1 MMKNRVGSR
10 GRGFGKV
17 SKKMAEMSIIKITCG
32 SVKGRLHK
40 NKFYC
45 PGIHRECIEFQGRFI
60 TPKVFSV
67 MGDKEKLKDWKNAI
81 RINGIQVRKY
91 IESSTLDFYRHDEFC
106 TGRCIARSPVNR
118 NNVISPP
125 TLVPK
130 VEFVSSINEHT
141 YCHLP
146 DDSESR
152 LPNIPTIE
160 MKGIPEPVDVKPN
173 VALLQSLLEKPIASS
188 AEVLPPDVAAAF
200 SKAKEVDIEP
210 LEVDAETAEEDRQ
223 FWIGIMELGLLEHF
237 FREIKITLDIFKS
250 DLVTHQV
257 RASDAVRVS
266 NIVRTLGLMRKLKE
280 RLSAFKSDMDQ
291 QQAKID
297 KEMEALKQKVTQFEL
312 RKQALKR
319 KSEKFEYLMDM
330 SANKK
335 AFIIEKNPDSDDEDD
350 DSYGSKEVVDVCF
363 ENEDEDED
371 DDEDTM
377 DAPGLDEE
385 VEREVSQE
393 RFVTVP
399 TTAVTPTQST
409 STSSSSSRPML
420 PLCSA
425 KITTLPPDSSNS
437 FVIKNNSLTPITVSH
452 VPSAT
457 VSHLPPSSGTLSN
470 LPPPSATVSVPPK
483 TTDPVKKPTII
494 RQVLMDTCSDGEA
507 LEKLKEAAV
516 MKLKESM
523 ATKLP
528 ERPKVQATGNNKPE
542 NTIVVAAPKPGPVKE
557 KIKIIARCK
566 IMPEAS
572 DETGRA
578 MKVTPETVCTAISP
592 TCVTY
597 NPSTNTLST
606 TDRMEQGGD
615 DTVTNESQQN
625 PIQGSTNGKT
635 KNITSSAVTK
645 DLNIVVQPI
654 EIRKRKPGPKSKTQF
669 FNVSLA
675 DLQDASLSNVEG
687 DPNKVTF
694 ESGCQTPIDG
704 VRENPP
710 QLEEKEE
717 KEKSH
722 LPGKPVV
729 NARRSN
735 RKTSHMFAWGVK
747 SGSEVVDT
755 EAEPAGKTD
764 SESDCPDKLYT
775 IERSQPSDMP
785 EIRQKFI
792 WDIE

>member
-17 SKKMAEMSIIKITCG
+17 SKKMAEMSVIKITCG
-32 SVKGRLHK
+32 SVMGHLHK

-45 PGIHRECIEFQGRFI
+45 PGIHRECIEFQGQFI

-118 NNVISPP
+118 NSVISPP
-125 TLVPK
+125 ALIPK

-152 LPNIPTIE
+152 LANIPTIE

-173 VALLQSLLEKPIASS
+173 VALLQSLLEKPIATST
-188 AEVLPPDVAAAF
+188 EVLPPDVAAAF
-200 SKAKEVDIEP
+200 SKAKEIDIEP
-210 LEVDAETAEEDRQ
+210 LEVDVESAEEDRQ

-237 FREIKITLDIFKS
+237 FREIKITLDVFKS

-266 NIVRTLGLMRKLKE
+266 NIVRTLGLMKKLKE

-335 AFIIEKNPDSDDEDD
+335 AFIIEKNADSDEEDN
-350 DSYGSKEVVDVCF
+350 DSDGEKEVVDVCF
-363 ENEDEDED
+363 ENDDDEDNE
-371 DDEDTM
+371 DEDTM
-377 DAPGLDEE
+377 DAPGLEEELKRDE
-385 VEREVSQE
+385 SQE
-393 RFVTVP
+393 RLVTVP
-399 TTAVTPTQST
+399 TNVVTPAE
-409 STSSSSSRPML
+409 SSSSSSSTSSHSTL
-420 PLCSA
+420 NLSSA
-425 KITTLPPDSSNS
+425 KITTLPADSSNS

-457 VSHLPPSSGTLSN
+457 VSLIPQ
-470 LPPPSATVSVPPK
+470 PSATVSVPPK
-483 TTDPVKKPTII
+483 TADQGKKGTII
-494 RQVLMDTCSDGEA
+494 RQVLMDTCNDGEA

-523 ATKLP
+523 ATKP
-528 ERPKVQATGNNKPE
+528 SKASASVHKPD
-542 NTIVVAAPKPGPVKE
+542 TMASAPKPGPVKE
-557 KIKIIARCK
+557 KIKIIARCNV
-566 IMPEAS
+566 MPEAS
-572 DETGRA
+572 DETGTV
-578 MKVTPETVCTAISP
+578 MKIMPETACTSIAP

-597 NPSTNTLST
+597 NPSTNTLSSS
-606 TDRMEQGGD
+606 DKLEQEGD
-615 DTVTNESQQN
+615 SSKQSQQN
-625 PIQGSTNGKT
+625 STRVSPSGST
-635 KNITSSAVTK
+635 KNTHSPPVTK
-645 DLNIVVQPI
+645 EAKSVVRTV
-654 EIRKRKPGPKSKTQF
+654 ELRKRKPGPKSKTQF
-669 FNVSLA
+669 YNVPLPHLQNAPRAQIES
-675 DLQDASLSNVEG
+675 DLS
-687 DPNKVTF
+687 KVTF

-704 VRENPP
+704 VRENHP
-710 QLEEKEE
+710 QSEE
-717 KEKSH
+717 KEKSNVT
-722 LPGKPVV
+722 GKPVV
-729 NARRSN
+729 NTRRSS

-747 SGSEVVDT
+747 SGSEVGDT

-764 SESDCPDKLYT
+764 SELDSPDKLYT
-775 IERSQPSDMP
+775 IERSQPSDMT
-785 EIRQKFI
+785 EIRHKFS
-792 WDIE
+792 WDAE

>member
-17 SKKMAEMSIIKITCG
+17 SKKMAEMSVIKITCG
-32 SVKGRLHK
+32 SVMGHLHK

-45 PGIHRECIEFQGRFI
+45 PGIHRECIEFQGQFI

-118 NNVISPP
+118 NSVISPP
-125 TLVPK
+125 ALIPK

-152 LPNIPTIE
+152 LANIPTIE

-173 VALLQSLLEKPIASS
+173 VALLQSLLEKPIATST
-188 AEVLPPDVAAAF
+188 EVLPPDVAAAF
-200 SKAKEVDIEP
+200 SKAKEIDIEP
-210 LEVDAETAEEDRQ
+210 LEVDVESAEEDRQ

-237 FREIKITLDIFKS
+237 FREIKITLDVFKS

-266 NIVRTLGLMRKLKE
+266 NIVRTLGLMKKLKE

-297 KEMEALKQKVTQFEL
+297 KEMAALKQKVTQFEL

-335 AFIIEKNPDSDDEDD
+335 AFIIEKNADSDEEDN
-350 DSYGSKEVVDVCF
+350 DSCGEKEVVDVCF
-363 ENEDEDED
+363 ENEEEEEEEDDED

-385 VEREVSQE
+385 LKREESQE
-393 RFVTVP
+393 RLVTVP
-399 TTAVTPTQST
+399 TSAVMPTESSGGSSS
-409 STSSSSSRPML
+409 STSSHSML
-420 PLCSA
+420 NLSSA
-425 KITTLPPDSSNS
+425 KITTLPADSSNS

-457 VSHLPPSSGTLSN
+457 VSLLPQ
-470 LPPPSATVSVPPK
+470 PSATVSVPPK
-483 TTDPVKKPTII
+483 TTDKVKKGTII
-494 RQVLMDTCSDGEA
+494 RQVLMDTCNDGEA

-523 ATKLP
+523 S
-528 ERPKVQATGNNKPE
+528 PKPSEHSKASASVHKHE
-542 NTIVVAAPKPGPVKE
+542 NMVAAPKPGPVKE
-557 KIKIIARCK
+557 KIKIIARCN

-572 DETGRA
+572 DETGTV
-578 MKVTPETVCTAISP
+578 MKIMPETVCTSIAP

-597 NPSTNTLST
+597 NPSTNTLSSSG
-606 TDRMEQGGD
+606 RMEQEGD
-615 DTVTNESQQN
+615 NMVTKESQQN
-625 PIQGSTNGKT
+625 PTHVSPGGST
-635 KNITSSAVTK
+635 KNTPSPLVTK
-645 DLNIVVQPI
+645 EVKNVVRTV
-654 EIRKRKPGPKSKTQF
+654 EVRKRKPGPKSKTQF
-669 FNVSLA
+669 YNVPLPHLQNAPRAQMES
-675 DLQDASLSNVEG
+675 DLS
-687 DPNKVTF
+687 KVTF

-704 VRENPP
+704 VRENHP
-710 QLEEKEE
+710 QSEE

-722 LPGKPVV
+722 VTGKPVV
-729 NARRSN
+729 NTRRSS

-747 SGSEVVDT
+747 SGSEVGDT

-764 SESDCPDKLYT
+764 SAEPAGKTDSEMDSPDKLYT
-775 IERSQPSDMP
+775 IERSQPSDMT
-785 EIRQKFI
+785 EIRHKFS
-792 WDIE
+792 WDVE